1 MIRYNTTP
9 TQLKDITVLGKLTDG
24 LKDRRDT
31 YITAELTGADD
42 DIISSYNS
50 GNPTADLTENRLSA
64 EKLIVDDIEFND
76 NTIRTITTNSD
87 SVLQSNGTGGALL
100 DEMKFT
106 GSTITS
112 TTTD

>member
-1 MIRYNTTP
+1 MENS
-9 TQLKDITVLGKLTDG
+9 TDG
-24 LKDRRDT
+24 LKDQDGDT
-31 YITAELTGADD
+31 YITAELIPGADD
-42 DIISSYNS
+42 DIIRFYNS
-50 GNPTADLTENRLSA
+50 GNPTADLTENRLSV

-87 SVLQSNGTGGALL
+87 SVLQSNGTGGVLL

-112 TTTD
+112 TTTDPSIYF